1 MIKSIITKIGIAS
14 TVCLI
19 LGTVSGL
26 LTVTGV
32 TSWYATINK
41 PSWNPP
47 NWLFGPVWSILYL
60 LMGASFA
67 IAWHK
72 GGEAGKNMMKW
83 FLVQFI
89 LNLAWSPAFFYFHNI
104 GLALTIIVLM
114 WIAILITIFAA
125 GKVKPVAAWL
135 LVPYIS
141 WVSFAMI
148 LNSTIYVLNN

>member
-1 MIKSIITKIGIAS
+1 MRLIHKIGIAS
-14 TVCLI
+14 TMCLV
-19 LGTVSGL
+19 LGTASGL

-32 TSWYATINK
+32 TSWYATIQK

-72 GGEAGKNMMKW
+72 GGELGKNMMRW
-83 FLVQFI
+83 FLVQFL
-89 LNLAWSPAFFYFHNI
+89 LNLAWSPVFFYFHDI

-125 GKVKPVAAWL
+125 GRVKPLAAWL

-148 LNSTIYVLNN
+148 LNSTIYVLNS

>member
-1 MIKSIITKIGIAS
+1 ML
-14 TVCLI
+14 CLV

-32 TSWYATINK
+32 SSWYTTINK
-41 PSWNPP
+41 PTWNPP
-47 NWLFGPVWSILYL
+47 NWIFGPVWTVLYL

-67 IAWHK
+67 LAWHK
-72 GGEAGKNMMKW
+72 GGQEGRKMMFL
-83 FLVQFI
+83 FLVQFL
-89 LNLAWSPAFFYFHNI
+89 LNLIWSPVFFYFHYI
-104 GLALTIIVLM
+104 GLAFFI
-114 WIAILITIFAA
+114 IAIIWVIILLTIFAA

-148 LNSTIYVLNN
+148 LNGTIMFLN